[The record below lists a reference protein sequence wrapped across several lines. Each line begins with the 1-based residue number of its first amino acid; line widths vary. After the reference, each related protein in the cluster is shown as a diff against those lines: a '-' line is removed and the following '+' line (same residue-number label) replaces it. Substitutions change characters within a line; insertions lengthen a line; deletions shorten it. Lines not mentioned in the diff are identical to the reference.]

1 MNKVYL
7 QIWEESIK
15 GTGKIPDGCTL
26 HLTLNDNINYIKSI
40 YKNRE
45 NSKIPKEYESAIG
58 LPIEVYITDELYK
71 IVESSNSIKLLQ
83 HEFNNLIQ
91 LEDIT
96 IF

>member
-15 GTGKIPDGCTL
+15 GVGKIPDGCTL
-26 HLTLNDNINYIKSI
+26 HITLENNKEYLKNI
-40 YKNRE
+40 YKTRKNDVP
-45 NSKIPKEYESAIG
+45 NEYDSAVG
-58 LPIEVYITDELYK
+58 TPIAVYITDELYD
-71 IVESSNSIKLLQ
+71 IVKETNYIKLLQ
-83 HEFNNLIQ
+83 NEFNNLIQ

>member
-15 GTGKIPDGCTL
+15 GVGKMPDGCTL
-26 HLTLNDNINYIKSI
+26 HLTLKDNKEYLKSI
-40 YKNRE
+40 YNTRKDI
-45 NSKIPKEYESAIG
+45 KVPTEYDSAVG